1 MALFVGV
8 DPGSQGCIVV
18 LRGRKP
24 PATEDVCRL
33 HKHTDHEIAD
43 FVRELRIEMR
53 SGTPVFALLEKVHS
67 MPRQGVRS
75 TFAFGKNY
83 GFVTGLLTAFRI
95 PLTLMTPQEWQKK
108 IKQSNKKM
116 KGPELKKFL
125 KGIAQRLYPEGI
137 TITNDVADALLIA
150 HVCREHYQE

>member
-1 MALFVGV
+1 MASEKRPAQRVLNAIANERWAILPESLQTIV
-8 DPGSQGCIVV
+8 D
-18 LRGRKP
+18 
-24 PATEDVCRL
+24 
-33 HKHTDHEIAD
+33 IAS
-43 FVRELRIEMR
+43 REHV
-53 SGTPVFALLEKVHS
+53 PVFALLEKVHS